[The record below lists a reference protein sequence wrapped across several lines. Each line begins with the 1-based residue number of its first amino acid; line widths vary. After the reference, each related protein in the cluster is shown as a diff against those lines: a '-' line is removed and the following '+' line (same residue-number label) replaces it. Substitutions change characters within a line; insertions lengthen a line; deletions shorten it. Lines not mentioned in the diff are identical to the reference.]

1 MDPST
6 DAQHRKLIIQHNT
19 LVRRLRRIQRVE
31 SVIRTLCLVS
41 TLSVFHAASCLNAQR
56 PLPMATRLGCIA
68 FTAGFTT
75 VAVLAKKRDRYEDDC
90 RQIREQLYSRSR
102 EGN

>member
-6 DAQHRKLIIQHNT
+6 DARKRNLIIQHNA

-31 SVIRTLCLVS
+31 SVVRMLCLVS
-41 TLSVFHAASCLNAQR
+41 SLSVFHAASCLNVHR
-56 PLPMATRLGCIA
+56 PLPMLTRLGCIT

-75 VAVLAKKRDRYEDDC
+75 AAVLAKKRDRYEDNY
-90 RQIREQLYSRSR
+90 RQIREQLYSHSR
-102 EGN
+102 